1 MRLTMKMYK
10 KIQTKQYKTSPILTS
25 FTTSFGHQP
34 VIRTPIVPRLEA
46 QKIWTQYSILDSEP
60 VFDVFG

>member
-1 MRLTMKMYK
+1 MRLT
-10 KIQTKQYKTSPILTS
+10 KIQTKQYKMSPILTS